1 MLNSAGKYALLSILA
16 LSASACVGAFNGQQH
31 AMTVAE
37 EHPISV
43 DSQTVTLTIDADET
57 TTDLSDMD
65 KARLRAFA
73 DAYMNNGH
81 GVLTITAPSGTDQ
94 DFDGQEMASDIRKA
108 LNEAGV
114 PWSALTGATYRT
126 GGDANGNKIIASYT
140 HYIATPSACGDWTGG
155 MNRKYRN
162 LRSKN
167 FGCSSM
173 NNLAVL
179 LADPHDLV
187 APAGITPRDAAV
199 AVRGFQAY
207 REGEVKVSDIDSE
220 ISTEVSGGQ

>member
-1 MLNSAGKYALLSILA
+1 MLNSAGKYALLSMII
-16 LSASACVGAFNGQQH
+16 LSASACASAFNGQQH

-73 DAYMNNGH
+73 DAYLSSGH
-81 GVLTITAPSGTDQ
+81 GALTITAPSGTEQ
-94 DFDGQEMASDIRKA
+94 DLDGQEMASDIRKA

-114 PWSALTGATYRT
+114 PWSALSGATYRT
-126 GGDANGNKIIASYT
+126 GDGAGNQIIASYT
-140 HYIATPSACGDWTGG
+140 HYVATPSACGDWTGG

-187 APAGITPRDAAV
+187 APAGVTPRDAVV

>member
-1 MLNSAGKYALLSILA
+1 MLNSVSKYTLLSMIV
-16 LSASACVGAFNGQQH
+16 LSASACASAFNGQQH

-57 TTDLSDMD
+57 TTDLSSVD
-65 KARLRAFA
+65 KARLQAFA
-73 DAYMNNGH
+73 DAYMRNGH
-81 GVLTITAPSGTDQ
+81 GTLTITAPSGTGQ

-114 PWSALTGATYRT
+114 PWSALSGATYRS
-126 GGDANGNKIIASYT
+126 GGDANGNQIIASYT
-140 HYIATPSACGDWTGG
+140 HYVATPSVCGDWTGE

-162 LRSKN
+162 LRSQN

-187 APAGITPRDAAV
+187 APTGVTPRDAAV

-220 ISTEVSGGQ
+220 ISTEVSE